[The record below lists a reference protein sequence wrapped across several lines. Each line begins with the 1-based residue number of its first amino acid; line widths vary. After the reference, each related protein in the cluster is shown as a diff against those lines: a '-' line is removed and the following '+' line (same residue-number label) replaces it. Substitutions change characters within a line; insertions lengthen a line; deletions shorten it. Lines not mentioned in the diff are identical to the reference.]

1 MSGARLA
8 IGADGGGGSTG
19 GLALVLVLGAVVVSL
34 AWVVWVAG
42 VGTIWLAS
50 FGSFVGAGG
59 AGADGLGA
67 EGAIP
72 EELLCCS
79 NLLIRSS
86 SFWRR
91 SDTSFLS
98 SQELLN

>member
-19 GLALVLVLGAVVVSL
+19 RLALVLVLGAVVVS
-34 AWVVWVAG
+34 AWVVWIVG
-42 VGTIWLAS
+42 VVGTIWLAS
-50 FGSFVGAGG
+50 FDSVVVAGG
-59 AGADGLGA
+59 AGTDGLA

-79 NLLIRSS
+79 NLMIRSS